1 MTARLSK
8 SAMLTCVFLISLAS
22 GTANAAAGWTDF
34 GSIIEFNQQPSTVP
48 GNEALFI
55 RVSVTT
61 NPCDSGACHT
71 RDGFYMPITT
81 DLQKRLFA
89 MLMLAKAS
97 DKRVRVYVTANCHLW
112 GYAEMQ
118 GLVIE

>member
-1 MTARLSK
+1 MKAG
-8 SAMLTCVFLISLAS
+8 LTKAAVFACIFLISAAS
-22 GTANAAAGWTDF
+22 GIARAGSGWTDF
-34 GSIIEFNQQPSTVP
+34 GSIIEFNQQPSTTP
-48 GNEALFI
+48 GSEALFI
-55 RVSVTT
+55 RVSVTS
-61 NPCDSGACHT
+61 NPSDAGSCHT

-89 MLMLAKAS
+89 MLMVAKAS

-118 GLVIE
+118 GLIIE